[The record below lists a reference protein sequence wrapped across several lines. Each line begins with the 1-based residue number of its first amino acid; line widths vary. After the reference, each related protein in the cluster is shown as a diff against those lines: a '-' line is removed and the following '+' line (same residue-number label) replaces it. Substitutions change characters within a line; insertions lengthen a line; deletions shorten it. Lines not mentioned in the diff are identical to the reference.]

1 MTRRHF
7 IRRLLQSAAS
17 ASLMGIP
24 GACASRPQA
33 NNGYGDDTVLAY
45 RPLNGTRM
53 RDLATRK
60 LHHRQGEFLNPFS
73 DIPKGGLG
81 RVLKWKWFTKN
92 HFKKYYSDDIPT
104 PVAINR
110 GAILDRT
117 GLSIT
122 LLKHAGILIKDG
134 DAFILIDPVFGGLF
148 WFIEDF
154 SPLAFDAATLPQPK
168 HVLVTHGHYDHLDTP
183 SLGTWG
189 NGTHIICPPGYDD
202 LFNDLGMT
210 HRTPLDWYEHHY
222 EDGREIIF
230 LPCNHWTMRNP
241 LVGPNTALWGSY
253 IIRTKS
259 GACVYISGDT
269 GFFDGFEQIGEEFDI
284 DLAIF
289 NLGAYEPRWFM
300 APSHMNP
307 EETVTAFLDLKAR
320 HLSIAHWGTFRLGDE
335 PVHLPPMAI
344 RQALRERHL
353 EDRYLELKHGRT
365 ISYP

>member
-1 MTRRHF
+1 MTRRNF
-7 IRRLLQSAAS
+7 IHRLLQGAAS
-17 ASLMGIP
+17 ASLMGFP
-24 GACASRPQA
+24 GACASRPLA
-33 NNGYGDDTVLAY
+33 TDGDADGTGLAY
-45 RPLNGTRM
+45 RPLNGTSM
-53 RDLATRK
+53 RDLARRK
-60 LHHRQGEFLNPFS
+60 MHHRQGEFLNPFS
-73 DIPKGGLG
+73 DIPKGNLG

-92 HFKKYYSDDIPT
+92 HFKPYYSDDVPT
-104 PVAINR
+104 PVTVDRSAIAD
-110 GAILDRT
+110 GA

-154 SPLAFDAATLPQPK
+154 SPLAFDPATLPQPK
-168 HVLVTHGHYDHLDTP
+168 HVLVTHGHYDHLDAA
-183 SLGTWG
+183 SLATWG
-189 NGTHIICPPGYDD
+189 NGTHVICPLGYDD
-202 LFNDLGMT
+202 LFNDWGMT
-210 HRTPLDWYEHHY
+210 HRTRLDWYEHYY

-253 IIRTKS
+253 LVRTKS

-269 GFFDGFEQIGEEFDI
+269 GFFDGFDQIGEEFDI

-320 HLSIAHWGTFRLGDE
+320 HLAIAHWGTFRLGDE
-335 PVHLPPMAI
+335 PVNWPPVAI
-344 RQALRERHL
+344 RQALRERQL
-353 EDRYLELKHGRT
+353 EDRYIELKHGHT
-365 ISYP
+365 VSYS